1 MKPLRTPSK
10 PFIHH
15 SPWFFPNEGT
25 SRHSSQRIQ
34 RRIVRNNPRI
44 AVETVKGALG
54 TVASVALV
62 IGLLGGQS
70 APVWAQAKPD
80 LRISAIATPGGLCA
94 GNENKVRVNVQNSS
108 QLAGVRQKIPVIL
121 FVSQPPGQPTS
132 YVGHL
137 EQGIGP
143 QSNQPVWFH
152 NVVVP
157 NTGGATLKAV
167 VNPDQEIEESN
178 YTNNDR
184 IQQVRVAN
192 VCGQASSPPP
202 GHRAAA

>member
-1 MKPLRTPSK
+1 
-10 PFIHH
+10 
-15 SPWFFPNEGT
+15 
-25 SRHSSQRIQ
+25 
-34 RRIVRNNPRI
+34 
-44 AVETVKGALG
+44 
-54 TVASVALV
+54 
-62 IGLLGGQS
+62 
-70 APVWAQAKPD
+70 
-80 LRISAIATPGGLCA
+80 LCA

-143 QSNQPVWFH
+143 QGNQPVWFH

-157 NTGGATLKAV
+157 NTGGATLRAV

-202 GHRAAA
+202 GYKMTVYVYKSGTWSAGSGQHVSNANVAITCGTFSGSGTTATNGTTQILNVPKSPPICNIAVSKGSGCSGSAVKNMGAYDTKVNVEVPCN